1 MAEYALRLLNPAESL
16 DARRLKLLEIGC
28 GPGLLLDMARYF
40 GWDVQGVEPSV
51 EASDFGRKVL
61 ELPILPELFDAALGI
76 EGMDVVVASEV
87 IEHLTSPTSFL
98 TDIFSALS
106 DSGVALF
113 TTPNAESKTL
123 EEQGDSWV
131 HLGKGYHLILYT
143 VTTLETLLYQAGFK
157 SVALWTFEG
166 EYNDER
172 IIAIAAKKKVA
183 GSIMDTIRR
192 DFSSDSEALNRCIR
206 YIRYTLDRFEKDK
219 TLIWQGAFYR
229 LVESLNSAQKYSESI
244 STANRLER
252 FLQNEG
258 HSFEA
263 TVSELD
269 KARRANNRSAFYSQV
284 PTFVGNLYL
293 ARGLAFLRTGKLN
306 EALDDFY
313 RAHTITETLEALPG
327 KSYDEIAGMPPSL
340 HALFHV
346 GYSQFLLGS
355 NEEAT
360 SIFEKLLARRNS

>member
-1 MAEYALRLLNPAESL
+1 MFAHFLALAEYALRLLNPAESL
-16 DARRLKLLEIGC
+16 DARTLKLLEIGC

-40 GWDVQGVEPSV
+40 GWDVRGVEPSV

-87 IEHLTSPTSFL
+87 IEHLTLPTSFL

-143 VTTLETLLYQAGFK
+143 VSTLETLLYQAGFK

-166 EYNDER
+166 EHNDER

-183 GSIMDTIRR
+183 GLIMDTIRR

-206 YIRYTLDRFEKDK
+206 YLRYTLDRFEKDK
-219 TLIWQGAFYR
+219 TLIWQGALYR
-229 LVESLNSAQKYSESI
+229 LVESLNSAQQVFRIDKHGQSSRKISSERGTLI
-244 STANRLER
+244 SKRQCLSWT
-252 FLQNEG
+252 
-258 HSFEA
+258 
-263 TVSELD
+263 
-269 KARRANNRSAFYSQV
+269 K
-284 PTFVGNLYL
+284 L
-293 ARGLAFLRTGKLN
+293 AGL
-306 EALDDFY
+306 
-313 RAHTITETLEALPG
+313 ITEA
-327 KSYDEIAGMPPSL
+327 PSTHRFRHSL
-340 HALFHV
+340 VTF
-346 GYSQFLLGS
+346 
-355 NEEAT
+355 
-360 SIFEKLLARRNS
+360 I